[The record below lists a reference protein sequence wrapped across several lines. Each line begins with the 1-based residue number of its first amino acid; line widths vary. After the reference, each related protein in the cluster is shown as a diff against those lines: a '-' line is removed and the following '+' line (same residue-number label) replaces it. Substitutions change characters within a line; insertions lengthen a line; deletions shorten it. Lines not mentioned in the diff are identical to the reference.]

1 MIEISLGQRL
11 HELRDRADLS
21 LHELAKKV
29 GISGPFLSDIELGRR
44 FPSEEI
50 LAKLAKVLNVSL
62 EDLKQYDNRELERQS
77 LLPSYPAPIRIERF
91 VEKEFKTAL
100 RYEDL
105 GPDNL
110 GCTIFNS
117 SGAVEA
123 ILVSRSLEEQN
134 TIPARRRVRS
144 TVAHEAGHGLLHG
157 SLFIEGNFPDLREN
171 QRRIPCRSED
181 ILVETQRSYR
191 GRWWEFQAN
200 QAIGSLLLPKSLM
213 NAFLDQAGIKFDSSG
228 NRILTPVQ
236 RESLAKKAATIFD
249 VNPIVARI
257 RLDSL
262 FS

>member
-1 MIEISLGQRL
+1 MR
-11 HELRDRADLS
+11 
-21 LHELAKKV
+21 KV
-29 GISGPFLSDIELGRR
+29 PTPSGPFPFQLY
-44 FPSEEI
+44 F
-50 LAKLAKVLNVSL
+50 
-62 EDLKQYDNRELERQS
+62 EDLGEIDEICLEALKSQS
-77 LLPSYPAPIRIERF
+77 LLPSTPAPIRIERF
-91 VEKEFKTAL
+91 VEKQFRTAL

-134 TIPARRRVRS
+134 TTPARRRVRS

-157 SLFIEGNFPDLREN
+157 PLFIGDNFSDRGEN
-171 QRRIPCRSED
+171 QRRILCRSED
-181 ILVETQRSYR
+181 ILVETQQSYR

-200 QAIGSLLLPKSLM
+200 QAIGSLLLPRLLV
-213 NAFLDQAGIKFDSSG
+213 NAFLDQSGIEVDSSET
-228 NRILTPVQ
+228 RILTPAQ
-236 RESLAKKAATIFD
+236 RESLAKKAAVIFD

-262 FS
+262 SP

>member
-1 MIEISLGQRL
+1 MR
-11 HELRDRADLS
+11 
-21 LHELAKKV
+21 KV
-29 GISGPFLSDIELGRR
+29 PTASGPFPFQLY
-44 FPSEEI
+44 F
-50 LAKLAKVLNVSL
+50 
-62 EDLKQYDNRELERQS
+62 EDLAEIDEICLEALERQS
-77 LLPSYPAPIRIERF
+77 LLPSNPAPIRIERF

-134 TIPARRRVRS
+134 TTPARRRVRS
-144 TVAHEAGHGLLHG
+144 TVAHETGHGLLHG
-157 SLFIEGNFPDLREN
+157 SLFKEDNFPDLREN
-171 QRRIPCRSED
+171 QRRILCRADD

-200 QAIGSLLLPKSLM
+200 QAIGSLLPRSLM
-213 NAFLDQAGIKFDSSG
+213 YTFLDQSGIKLDSSG

-236 RESLAKKAATIFD
+236 CESLAKKAAVTFD

>member
-1 MIEISLGQRL
+1 MR
-11 HELRDRADLS
+11 
-21 LHELAKKV
+21 KV
-29 GISGPFLSDIELGRR
+29 PTPSGPFPFQVYFDDLG
-44 FPSEEI
+44 EI
-50 LAKLAKVLNVSL
+50 DEICL
-62 EDLKQYDNRELERQS
+62 EALKSQS
-77 LLPSYPAPIRIERF
+77 LLPSKPAPIRIERF
-91 VEKEFKTAL
+91 VEKQFRTPL

-134 TIPARRRVRS
+134 TTPARRRVRS

-157 SLFIEGNFPDLREN
+157 ALFIGDNFPDRREN
-171 QRRIPCRSED
+171 QRRILCRSED
-181 ILVETQRSYR
+181 ILVETQRLYR

-200 QAIGSLLLPKSLM
+200 QAIGSLLLPRLLV
-213 NAFLDQAGIKFDSSG
+213 NAFLDQSGIEVDSSG
-228 NRILTPVQ
+228 SRSPTPAQ
-236 RESLAKKAATIFD
+236 RESLAKKAAVTFD

-262 FS
+262 FP

>member
-1 MIEISLGQRL
+1 MT
-11 HELRDRADLS
+11 
-21 LHELAKKV
+21 
-29 GISGPFLSDIELGRR
+29 
-44 FPSEEI
+44 
-50 LAKLAKVLNVSL
+50 
-62 EDLKQYDNRELERQS
+62 S
-77 LLPSYPAPIRIERF
+77 LLDWANLPRKSSMRKVPTASGRFAFQLYFDDVGEIDEICLEALKKESLLAPTPTPVRIERF
-91 VEKEFKTAL
+91 VEKQFRTTV

-134 TIPARRRVRS
+134 TTPARRRVRS

-157 SLFIEGNFPDLREN
+157 PLFIEGKFPDFGKN
-171 QRRIPCRSED
+171 QRRILCRSED
-181 ILVETQRSYR
+181 ILVETQSSYR

-200 QAIGSLLLPKSLM
+200 QAIGSLLLPRPLVH
-213 NAFLDQAGIKFDSSG
+213 AFLDQSGVKPDSFGRCS
-228 NRILTPVQ
+228 LTPSQ
-236 RESLAKKAATIFD
+236 RELLAKKAAVTFD

-262 FS
+262 FA

>member
-1 MIEISLGQRL
+1 MR
-11 HELRDRADLS
+11 
-21 LHELAKKV
+21 KV
-29 GISGPFLSDIELGRR
+29 PTPSGPYPFQLYFDDLG
-44 FPSEEI
+44 EI
-50 LAKLAKVLNVSL
+50 DEICL
-62 EDLKQYDNRELERQS
+62 EALKSQS
-77 LLPSYPAPIRIERF
+77 LLPSKPAPIRIERF
-91 VEKEFKTAL
+91 VEKQFRTPL

-134 TIPARRRVRS
+134 TTPARRRVRS

-157 SLFIEGNFPDLREN
+157 PIFIGDNFPDRGEN
-171 QRRIPCRSED
+171 QRRILCRSED

-200 QAIGSLLLPKSLM
+200 QAIGSLLLPRLLV
-213 NAFLDQAGIKFDSSG
+213 NAFLDQSGIEVGSSG
-228 NRILTPVQ
+228 SRSLTPAK
-236 RESLAKKAATIFD
+236 RESLAKKAAVTFD

-262 FS
+262 FP

>member
-1 MIEISLGQRL
+1 MR
-11 HELRDRADLS
+11 
-21 LHELAKKV
+21 KV
-29 GISGPFLSDIELGRR
+29 PTPSGPFPFQVYFDDLG
-44 FPSEEI
+44 EI
-50 LAKLAKVLNVSL
+50 DEICLAA
-62 EDLKQYDNRELERQS
+62 LKSQS
-77 LLPSYPAPIRIERF
+77 LLPSKPAPIRIERF
-91 VEKEFKTAL
+91 VEKQFRTPL

-134 TIPARRRVRS
+134 TTPARRRVRS

-157 SLFIEGNFPDLREN
+157 PLFIGDNFPDRGKN
-171 QRRIPCRSED
+171 QRRILCRSED

-200 QAIGSLLLPKSLM
+200 QAIGSLLLPRLLV
-213 NAFLDQAGIKFDSSG
+213 NAFLDQSGIEVDSSG
-228 NRILTPVQ
+228 SRSLTPAQ
-236 RESLAKKAATIFD
+236 RESMAKKAAVTFD

-262 FS
+262 FP